1 MIAGKATILKP
12 INSLEISTPNIF
24 KKDTQATN
32 VELSKNSEIK
42 IDLKIDD
49 QPVNNID
56 TLIKMY
62 PNHIC
67 IYKDDT
73 LYATPILVGDLD
85 LKLLKLEKNDFEKM
99 FKHFQNIFKNSV
111 IKITEESSSEIYNK
125 YISIIDEPEKNIDLI
140 FSINLFVLMK
150 YNCYEDF
157 YQISIP
163 GLNTTT
169 NQKGG
174 MKLWEK
180 FKKLIT
186 TTQDEIQDEL
196 IGTGGSGII
205 ETGIN
210 IADTFISLEA
220 INFTFGNPV
229 GVAYGNPVGVAAIGA
244 ATIIAHTVG
253 LRNVMNGIG
262 KVFRKGLDITEKV
275 LPILLSSK
283 INSGIEKV
291 SINLDT
297 LVSYNSMYNLSISSS
312 ISEQLRRQYAEYTS
326 RNYTNSITK
335 ITPTD
340 YAPLRQQII
349 DFQTAQGYLTP
360 EFTKEIVELVDDDA
374 SIVPLDFISDD
385 ELRSYITTVPPN
397 EVRFTEQGKTRLNQL
412 NIGQRKFLADRI
424 IKLFPDGIPPLATAN
439 RVAAFAAQLKDL
451 KLAPIPK
458 KEKREYKTLMCN
470 ICSNNFKFFP
480 EDGYIHQVFYDGEA
494 DDEFA
499 EMLKK
504 HPTLAKLRK
513 PNLEVLRRIQTTA
526 LTYYNKLNIFPCK
539 QFIETLT
546 PQQKADESFSING
559 KRLMCS
565 KCCLISLAQL
575 EDSTW
580 PLWSETK
587 DNIFSI
593 DKVQDLIKD
602 LTPNELYT
610 KWSKQ
615 YNKNRL
621 LCAKFN
627 QIKLNRKYL
636 EEASN
641 KIRAENPNISEGELN
656 GKMKEEIKIVE
667 CPRCKPT
674 VNGKL
679 YRVFQKKDIE
689 LLYLHCNACGLDF
702 NGCDL
707 KSPYLINK
715 KQFSRFLAST
725 DICEFFEGEKML
737 ERRQDC
743 FVRVRL
749 DVFKRIKQ
757 AEIFKKWNEKFKKIN
772 EISLKKCPRCKT
784 VVENAQGCSA
794 MQCNTCQETF
804 CYICS
809 QKVNGNGGHDA
820 THFLVNI
827 AQPYGSWYGAQCVNV
842 NFTTIDPDGKPGIHF
857 PEKQNGKS
865 IRPNK
870 QFEMLTKITWKKFN
884 YLIEKY
890 TKQRINPLSQLSS
903 AGMWGAMDKVHY
915 NPDHNV
921 CYETGDLTYDPDVLG
936 RNEYKEFVTRCDLG
950 EEKPYLHGSMVDES
964 EILEILDPGFN
975 PDVAPAA
982 GVATA
987 GVATAAGVAAADI
1000 YQSFNDDEQ
1009 LDAALLQSIID
1020 NAPPGDAALMQAEIN
1035 NILDNPDRGNN
1046 GSIGN
1051 WSEFWNNRKGLGNL
1065 EEDVPKPVNEKPRL
1079 KEPRLKEV
1087 NVIRDEETIEKA
1099 AKDAKEAKVKEIA
1112 LRKIPLERERDK
1124 EERDRKEYAEV
1135 IEAIK
1140 QGCQG
1145 YIEKRP
1151 RVDDTNHRQY
1161 QARIAREQAEIEEV
1175 LRKPG
1180 MTNNIPDEIRWQRGY
1195 NLHKEEEE
1203 EGEKRRREL
1212 LAGPGV
1218 KNRKIIEEE
1227 VRLARNRHYVKQ
1239 QQELKERNDY
1249 LKKKDYLP
1257 PQLPKKDDLP
1267 RKPLPPPPKI
1277 DDWSL
1282 PQPLPKEEVKKPVP
1296 GMYPIELKS
1305 RNKYRQEIKERQIE
1319 EEENKKRYDEAIS
1332 EAKKYFDEKRL
1343 ADPNDPKLPY
1353 LKNGIKGMKA
1363 FREEGKKITQPMLEV
1378 RGVVSN
1384 AVLQFYC
1391 DLLKSKGYTSICF
1404 HKSHEKEVFV
1414 ILKDENDK
1422 YYQSF
1427 NYERIRSHNINIK
1440 HLKCL
1445 EIKVEVL
1452 SRIVDMYNFEVYGEY
1467 YRIDFNGII
1476 NDQSA
1481 VNYIYK
1487 NLSRWFPRGGNK
1499 ILTKKNIKQKKY
1511 IKTKNN
1517 KKKPLKKTF
1526 KLVKKGKKSKKAKYL
1541 NN

>member
-1 MIAGKATILKP
+1 MIAGKAALLKP
-12 INSLEISTPNIF
+12 TNSLEIFKPNIF
-24 KKDTQATN
+24 KKDTQMTN
-32 VELSKNSEIK
+32 VDLFKKPEIK
-42 IDLKIDD
+42 IDLKTDD
-49 QPVNNID
+49 QPVNDID

-67 IYKDDT
+67 MYKDDI

-85 LKLLKLEKNDFEKM
+85 LKLLKLEKNNFEKM

-111 IKITEESSSEIYNK
+111 IKITEENSSEIYNK

-157 YQISIP
+157 YQISITD
-163 GLNTTT
+163 LNTTT

-220 INFTFGNPV
+220 INFT
-229 GVAYGNPVGVAAIGA
+229 YGNTVGVAAIGA

-297 LVSYNSMYNLSISSS
+297 LASYNSMYNLSISSS

-335 ITPTD
+335 IIPTD

-385 ELRSYITTVPPN
+385 ELRSYIITVPPN

-412 NIGQRKFLADRI
+412 NTGQRKFLADRI
-424 IKLFPDGIPPLATAN
+424 KKLFPDGIPPLATAN
-439 RVAAFAAQLKDL
+439 RIAAFAAQLKDL

-480 EDGYIHQVFYDGEA
+480 EDGYIHQVFNDGEA
-494 DDEFA
+494 DDEFS

-504 HPTLAKLRK
+504 HPTLAKLSES
-513 PNLEVLRRIQTTA
+513 NLKVLRIIQTTA

-559 KRLMCS
+559 NRLMCS

-610 KWSKQ
+610 KWFKQ

-667 CPRCKPT
+667 CPRCEPT

-715 KQFSRFLAST
+715 KQFSRFLEST

-772 EISLKKCPRCKT
+772 EISLKKCPGCKSL
-784 VVENAQGCSA
+784 VENVDGCSA
-794 MQCNTCQETF
+794 MQCRTCQETF
-804 CYICS
+804 CYVCS

-870 QFEMLTKITWKKFN
+870 QFELLTKITWKKFN
-884 YLIEKY
+884 YLIDKY
-890 TKQRINPLSQLSS
+890 TKQRINPISQLSS
-903 AGMWGAMDKVHY
+903 AGMWSAMDKVYY
-915 NPDHNV
+915 NPDQNV
-921 CYETGDLTYDPDVLG
+921 CYEMGDLTYDPDVLA
-936 RNEYKEFVTRCDLG
+936 RNEYKEFVTRCNIG

-975 PDVAPAA
+975 HGVAAPAT
-982 GVATA
+982 ATA
-987 GVATAAGVAAADI
+987 TATADVAAADI

-1009 LDAALLQSIID
+1009 LDAALLQNIID
-1020 NAPPGDAALMQAEIN
+1020 NAPPGDAALIQAEIN
-1035 NILDNPDRGNN
+1035 NILDNEGRGNN

-1051 WSEFWNNRKGLGNL
+1051 WSEFRNNRKGLDNS
-1065 EEDVPKPVNEKPRL
+1065 EKDVQKQVNEKPRL
-1079 KEPRLKEV
+1079 KEPRLKEA

-1099 AKDAKEAKVKEIA
+1099 AKEAKEAKVKEIA
-1112 LRKIPLERERDK
+1112 LRKIPLEGERDK
-1124 EERDRKEYAEV
+1124 DKRDRKEYAEV

-1140 QGCQG
+1140 QGCQR

-1151 RVDDTNHRQY
+1151 REDDTNHRQY

-1175 LRKPG
+1175 LRSRG
-1180 MTNNIPDEIRWQRGY
+1180 MTNNIPRDIQWQRGL
-1195 NLHKEEEE
+1195 NLHEKEKEVG
-1203 EGEKRRREL
+1203 EGIRRQL
-1212 LAGPGV
+1212 LAEGV
-1218 KNRKIIEEE
+1218 QNSKIIEEQ
-1227 VRLARNRHYVKQ
+1227 VKLARNRHYN
-1239 QQELKERNDY
+1239 EANLE
-1249 LKKKDYLP
+1249 KKKREAFRLEEEA
-1257 PQLPKKDDLP
+1257 
-1267 RKPLPPPPKI
+1267 LPPPP
-1277 DDWSL
+1277 
-1282 PQPLPKEEVKKPVP
+1282 LPKTEEVKTTVSSI
-1296 GMYPIELKS
+1296 YPIELKS
-1305 RNKYRQEIKERQIE
+1305 RIKQQQKTLIKEEREIQIE
-1319 EEENKKRYDEAIS
+1319 EEENRNRYDEAIS
-1332 EAKKYFDEKRL
+1332 QAKKYFDEKRL

-1445 EIKVEVL
+1445 EIKVDVL

-1476 NDQSA
+1476 NDQTA

-1517 KKKPLKKTF
+1517 KKTPLKKTF